1 MIKSM
6 TGYGRAQDVIDGRD
20 ITVEIKSVNH
30 RFFEFS
36 SRTPRVYGY
45 LDEKIKSFLQ
55 GKIARGKVEVSVQI
69 VNPES
74 QGTMVEVNLPL
85 AKSYTDAMHKMA
97 EELDVKDDVSVSI
110 LSRFSDIFTVRK
122 EQDDE
127 EAVWQ
132 AVQSVLQKALDRF
145 IQMRES
151 EGEKMS
157 ADVLSRLVTIEGWV
171 SDVEKLSPLTVTAYR
186 ERLYNKLKEV
196 LNDTSIDEQRIITEA
211 AIFSEKG
218 AVDEETV
225 RLKSHI
231 HQFRSIIA
239 SGEPVGR
246 KLDFLVQE
254 INRETNT
261 IGSKASDLK
270 ITKIVVDMKSEIEK
284 IREQIQNIE

>member
-186 ERLYNKLKEV
+186 ERLYSPSV
-196 LNDTSIDEQRIITEA
+196 
-211 AIFSEKG
+211 
-218 AVDEETV
+218 
-225 RLKSHI
+225 
-231 HQFRSIIA
+231 
-239 SGEPVGR
+239 SGSPPIR
-246 KLDFLVQE
+246 DFV
-254 INRETNT
+254 
-261 IGSKASDLK
+261 SVWKADKASSRWKERKPSL
-270 ITKIVVDMKSEIEK
+270 TSPVPVRSEERRVGK
-284 IREQIQNIE
+284 ECRSRWSP